1 MLTRAPF
8 FIHADMHPFILL
20 PCTRVYVQWNLCC
33 TGLNTVKILFIS
45 FVKCGV
51 FYICIMWKSIFKHF
65 FLHTDGTNNR
75 ISSFLGFSLYV
86 SNSTNRLRGTLCFRD
101 TQFNKTTIP
110 EVFNTTCNVFGQYI
124 IYYNE
129 RLPGVD
135 YPCDYNINAENDL
148 CEVEVYGKRRFIK
161 LQLISLNIDTRY
173 WRWLY
178 MKGNYVVA
186 PWSAMILTGYFGL
199 PKH

>member
-1 MLTRAPF
+1 MGF
-8 FIHADMHPFILL
+8 FIFVL
-20 PCTRVYVQWNLCC
+20 CERVF
-33 TGLNTVKILFIS
+33 LNI
-45 FVKCGV
+45 
-51 FYICIMWKSIFKHF
+51 F
-65 FLHTDGTNNR
+65 FLHTDGTNDR

-161 LQLISLNIDTRY
+161 NSVNEFKHRYPLLTVVIYERELPSGSLKCDDFNWVLWFTQSLRPPRTGICAKRLIT
-173 WRWLY
+173 
-178 MKGNYVVA
+178 
-186 PWSAMILTGYFGL
+186 
-199 PKH
+199 